1 MTSSNGVKQI
11 IQTIDKKEWSFLVI
25 IAFLL
30 IFITSLPYIYGYLTA
45 PEDTHFLAISGIN
58 RFDYANYFSYI
69 EQAKDGHLLFKDLYT
84 TEPQPR
90 AILNLFF
97 LGLGLFAK
105 FFKLSTV
112 AIFQISRII
121 LIPIFVFI
129 FYLFVSLL
137 FKEKL
142 KRKLGLIF
150 TCFSAGVGGLFSLF
164 FTFPLLQIPIDLWMP
179 EAFTFLSLYL
189 NPLYIFSFILIIS
202 IFFLILLAKKNASCK
217 YSFLA
222 GICGLILFQI
232 HPYDIPIIYLTLFI
246 FWILSSIIEKRIN
259 WNLFKHCF
267 VFALVSLPS
276 VIYYFWL
283 STSHFVTVERITQ
296 ASSLLITPSASA
308 FILGYGFIL
317 PLTLMGIY
325 IFLKK
330 KSPYLPLLTAWLMV
344 HIALLCLP
352 LPLQRKMTEGLH
364 IILCIFAVEGIWIIH
379 QKFNLLK
386 HKFLWIFIFIF
397 FFNFSNIFIIKR
409 DINYYKTSYFSI
421 PKELISSMKWLRIN
435 SSEEANIISGSD
447 MVTNNLIPAFSV
459 RKIYFGHRIETIQ
472 AARKEKEV
480 SWFFETNKN
489 DDEKYS
495 FLQKENLNYIFINKK
510 EEYVFRPEEKE
521 YLKKVFENNAASIF
535 KVI

>member
-1 MTSSNGVKQI
+1 MTIKQI
-11 IQTIDKKEWSFLVI
+11 IQTIDKKEWSFLAI

-30 IFITSLPYIYGYLTA
+30 VLITSLPYIYGYLTA
-45 PEDTHFLAISGIN
+45 PEDTYFLAVSGIN
-58 RFDYANYFSYI
+58 RSDYANYFSYI
-69 EQAKDGHLLFKDLYT
+69 EQTKDGHLLFKDLYT

-90 AILNLFF
+90 VILNLFF

-105 FFKLSTV
+105 FFNLSAV

-121 LIPIFVFI
+121 LIPIFIFV
-129 FYLFVSLL
+129 FYLFISLL
-137 FKEKL
+137 FKEKF

-150 TCFSAGVGGLFSLF
+150 TCFSAGLGGFLSLF
-164 FTFPLLQIPIDLWMP
+164 FTFSTFQIPIDLWIP
-179 EAFTFLSLYL
+179 EAFTFLSLFL
-189 NPLYIFSFILIIS
+189 NSLYIFSFILIIS
-202 IFFLILLAKKNASCK
+202 VFFLILLAKKNASYK

-222 GICGLILFQI
+222 GIGGLILFQI
-232 HPYDIPIIYLTLFI
+232 HPYDIPIIFLALFI

-259 WNLFKHCF
+259 WNLFKHCL

-283 STSHFVTVERITQ
+283 STSHFITVERVAQ
-296 ASSLLITPSASA
+296 ASSLLFTPSVSA

-325 IFLKK
+325 IFLKNK
-330 KSPYLPLLTAWLMV
+330 PPYLPLLIAWLIV

-364 IILCIFAVEGIWIIH
+364 IILCVFAVEGIWIVH

-386 HKFLWIFIFIF
+386 HKFLWLIVFILL
-397 FFNFSNIFIIKR
+397 FNYSNIFIMKR

-421 PKELISSMKWLRIN
+421 PKELISSMEWLRIN
-435 SSEEANIISGSD
+435 SSEEANIISNSD

-472 AARKEKEV
+472 ATRKEKEV

-495 FLQKENLNYIFINKK
+495 FLQKEKLDYIFINKK
-510 EEYVFRPEEKE
+510 EEYIFHPKEKP
-521 YLKKVFENNAASIF
+521 YLKIIFDNKAASIYQ
-535 KVI
+535 VL

>member
-1 MTSSNGVKQI
+1 MTIKQI
-11 IQTIDKKEWSFLVI
+11 RQNIDKKEWSFLAI

-30 IFITSLPYIYGYLTA
+30 IFITSLPYVYGYLTA
-45 PEDTHFLAISGIN
+45 PEDTYFLAVSGVN
-58 RFDYANYFSYI
+58 RGDYANYFSYI
-69 EQAKDGHLLFKDLYT
+69 EQTRDGHLLFKDLYT

-90 AILNLFF
+90 VILNLFF

-105 FFKLSTV
+105 FFNLSAI

-129 FYLFVSLL
+129 FYLFISLL

-150 TCFSAGVGGLFSLF
+150 ICFSAGLGGLFSLF
-164 FTFPLLQIPIDLWMP
+164 LTFPTLQIPIDLWIP
-179 EAFTFLSLYL
+179 EAFTFLSLFL
-189 NPLYIFSFILIIS
+189 NPLYIFSFILIIFA
-202 IFFLILLAKKNASCK
+202 FFLILLAKKNASYK

-222 GICGLILFQI
+222 GVCGLILFQI
-232 HPYDIPIIYLTLFI
+232 HPYDIPIIFLTLFI
-246 FWILSSIIEKRIN
+246 FWILSSIVEKRIN
-259 WNLFKHCF
+259 WKLFKHYL
-267 VFALVSLPS
+267 VFILVSSPS

-283 STSHFVTVERITQ
+283 STSHFVTVERLAQ
-296 ASSLLITPSASA
+296 ASSLLITPSILA

-317 PLTLMGIY
+317 PLTLIGIY
-325 IFLKK
+325 VFLKK
-330 KSPYLPLLTAWLMV
+330 KSSYLPLLIAWLMV
-344 HIALLCLP
+344 HLALLCLP

-364 IILCIFAVEGIWIIH
+364 IILCVFAVEGIWLIH

-386 HKFLWIFIFIF
+386 YKFLWLVIFIFL
-397 FFNFSNIFIIKR
+397 FNFSNIFIIKR

-435 SSEEANIISGSD
+435 SPKEANVISNSD
-447 MVTNNLIPAFSV
+447 MITNNLIPAFSV

-472 AARKEKEV
+472 AAKKEKEV

-495 FLQKENLNYIFINKK
+495 FLQKEKLDYVFINKK
-510 EEYVFRPEEKE
+510 EEYIFHPREKP
-521 YLKKVFENNAASIF
+521 YLKIIFDNNTASIF
-535 KVI
+535 QVL